1 MALNKCSCGH
11 VLACMGP
18 VSPTNP
24 RFKGGGNTTYV
35 VIWRVTIMESSFL
48 LLFLG
53 TFRYF

>member
-1 MALNKCSCGH
+1 MALNKWGFVH
-11 VLACMGP
+11 VLTCKGL

-24 RFKGGGNTTYV
+24 CFKGGGNTTYV
-35 VIWRVTIMESSFL
+35 VIWRVAIMESSFL